1 MVEQPNAGNVETVGT
16 LSAVFQSL
24 KRHTMPDGTR
34 YTEFQQAVVESIC
47 QVTFIALKDA
57 HGNTV
62 AETLWTGEEMKTW

>member
-34 YTEFQQAVVESIC
+34 YTEYQQAGVESIC
-47 QVTFIALKDA
+47 QVTSSL
-57 HGNTV
+57 
-62 AETLWTGEEMKTW
+62 